1 MTKITAKHNILTKKN
16 EHKHEI
22 SGDPDDPEMV
32 MEVWIRDITFLDVQ
46 KAAQSMF
53 QMDGD
58 DVSLNL
64 EGYWNFALGNWV
76 VRTNPELTLD
86 EMANLNAYVGQ
97 QIASLLPKPDELAEA
112 MQGGFTKANSG
123 RFSNFYRRRK

>member
-1 MTKITAKHNILTKKN
+1 MTKITEKHNILTKKN

-22 SGDPDDPEMV
+22 STDPDGPEMV

-53 QMDGD
+53 QMDGEE
-58 DVSLNL
+58 VSLDL

-97 QIASLLPKPDELAEA
+97 QLASLLPKPDELAET
-112 MQGGFTKANSG
+112 MQGGFTKAS
-123 RFSNFYRRRK
+123 S